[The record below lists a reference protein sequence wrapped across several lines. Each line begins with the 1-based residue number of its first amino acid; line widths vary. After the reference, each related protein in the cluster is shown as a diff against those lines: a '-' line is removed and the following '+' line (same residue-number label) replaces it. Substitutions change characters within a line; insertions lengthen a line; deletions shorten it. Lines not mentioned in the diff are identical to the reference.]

1 MKKWKIEIKE
11 TESDVVF
18 NAPFIP
24 ASDELTS
31 LEWAVKEIVA
41 FAAYALAVAAT
52 TEDYVEGAKER
63 VADAEQGLLKL
74 KTKFN
79 QSIN

>member
-11 TESDVVF
+11 TEKGVVID
-18 NAPFIP
+18 APFIP

-31 LEWAVKEIVA
+31 SEWAVKEIVV
-41 FAAYALAVAAT
+41 FAAYTVAVAET
-52 TEDYVEGAKER
+52 IEDYVDRAKER
-63 VADAEQGLLKL
+63 IANAEQVLFDIKNEG
-74 KTKFN
+74 